1 MLIRAEQMT
10 VFETT
15 AEDNFVRRIAKHL
28 IESYAKAIVRLPEN
42 VQSPVDELP
51 KEKLYSLVEVS
62 IERARRYDLSY
73 ESSIAA
79 FTALMFE
86 VAPNF
91 DSHRLIKMLL
101 NDQSIEP
108 EKRLDELLKVL
119 NEKNWETIRSE
130 YDETAWLSKTETTEN
145 SENAEQSGD
154 AKNFD
159 SAQTVMNVENA
170 EKPAKSDKDAD
181 YNFIDTIPNLAVR
194 KG

>member
-10 VFETT
+10 VFEN
-15 AEDNFVRRIAKHL
+15 AAADGFVQRIAKHL
-28 IESYAKAIVRLPEN
+28 LENYAPAIVRLPEN
-42 VQSPVDELP
+42 ATTTVGELS
-51 KEKLYSLVEVS
+51 KEKLSSLVEVS
-62 IERARRYDLSY
+62 IECARRYGLSY

-119 NEKNWETIRSE
+119 NEKNWETIRGE
-130 YDETAWLSKTETTEN
+130 YDETAWLSKIEPDENPEN
-145 SENAEQSGD
+145 SENSGD

-159 SAQTVMNVENA
+159 FAKTVTNVENA
-170 EKPAKSDKDAD
+170 EETAKSGKDAD
-181 YNFIDTIPNLAVR
+181 YNFIDTVPNLAVR
-194 KG
+194 KE